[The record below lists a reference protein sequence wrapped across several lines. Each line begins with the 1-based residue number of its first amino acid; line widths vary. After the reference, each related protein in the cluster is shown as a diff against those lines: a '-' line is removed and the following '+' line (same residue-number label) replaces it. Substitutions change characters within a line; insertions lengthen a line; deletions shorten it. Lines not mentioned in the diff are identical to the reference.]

1 MFDNVGYLHL
11 KKVIFGFLAGKNG
24 DEGHVPL
31 NWESRLR
38 FMIGVA
44 KGLAHIHTQHKLAH
58 GNIKSSNVFMN
69 SQEYGC
75 ISETGLAV
83 LTNPVINPVMKG
95 DPSARPVLRYRAP
108 EATDT
113 RRSTPE
119 SDIYGFGVLLLETL
133 TGKSSMDDEKEAE
146 NLVAWV
152 NFVLK
157 HEWTGEVFDL
167 ELVKTPNVEAKLLQM
182 LNLGLDCT
190 ERAPAKRL
198 EMVKVVETL
207 EKIERD

>member
-1 MFDNVGYLHL
+1 MIYWFLASKESNF
-11 KKVIFGFLAGKNG
+11 IFPAGKNGG

-31 NWESRLR
+31 DWETRLR
-38 FMIGVA
+38 CMIGVA

-58 GNIKSSNVFMN
+58 GNIKSSNVFLN
-69 SQEYGC
+69 SQGYGC

-83 LTNPVINPVMKG
+83 LTNPVTNQVMRR
-95 DPSARPVLRYRAP
+95 DPSARPVLQYHAP
-108 EATDT
+108 EVTDT

-119 SDIYGFGVLLLETL
+119 SDVYGFGILLLETL
-133 TGKSSMDDEKEAE
+133 TGKSSMDNEKEADS
-146 NLVAWV
+146 LVSWV
-152 NFVLK
+152 NFVVK
-157 HEWTGEVFDL
+157 YEWTGEVFDL

-207 EKIERD
+207 EKIESD